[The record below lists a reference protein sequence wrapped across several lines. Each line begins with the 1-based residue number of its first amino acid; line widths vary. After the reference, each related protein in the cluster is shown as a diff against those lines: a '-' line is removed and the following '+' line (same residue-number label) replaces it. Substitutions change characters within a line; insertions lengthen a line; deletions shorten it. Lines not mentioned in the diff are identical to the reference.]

1 MFQLILENCTCYLS
15 KKHIY
20 VDVTAKS
27 IHLNVSFSLW
37 LVVKTVRKL
46 VAPVNYEKVGL
57 ETNFHLHLPDKH
69 FEQIQTRREI
79 SQWLLLVYS
88 KLLFSTRLFWLA
100 DLREIFIDT
109 RSCILSHTDVNAST
123 LIGFLLISLM
133 ENLCKC

>member
-57 ETNFHLHLPDKH
+57 ETNFHLHLPDNH

-88 KLLFSTRLFWLA
+88 KLLFSTRLF
-100 DLREIFIDT
+100 
-109 RSCILSHTDVNAST
+109 
-123 LIGFLLISLM
+123 
-133 ENLCKC
+133 

>member
-46 VAPVNYEKVGL
+46 VAPVNYEKVDL

-79 SQWLLLVYS
+79 SQWLLLVHS
-88 KLLFSTRLFWLA
+88 KLLFSTRLF
-100 DLREIFIDT
+100 
-109 RSCILSHTDVNAST
+109 
-123 LIGFLLISLM
+123 
-133 ENLCKC
+133 

>member
-27 IHLNVSFSLW
+27 IHLNVS
-37 LVVKTVRKL
+37 
-46 VAPVNYEKVGL
+46 YVGL
-57 ETNFHLHLPDKH
+57 ETNFDLHLPDKY
-69 FEQIQTRREI
+69 FEQIQTRREM

-109 RSCILSHTDVNAST
+109 RSCILSHTEINAST
-123 LIGFLLISLM
+123 LIGFLLISFM

>member
-57 ETNFHLHLPDKH
+57 ETNFHLHLPDNH

-109 RSCILSHTDVNAST
+109 RSCILSHTEINAST